1 MRIGEVY
8 ANPER
13 PRTARRGRATS
24 VTMDHPVVVAARGL
38 AATLAAHTDDHVRA
52 RALAPAVIDALTA
65 GDCWRLLVPR
75 ALGGLALTPADYVDV
90 LTALAAGDAASAWV
104 VMTASTSTLLAGYLP
119 PATARGIWGA
129 GAAPICA
136 GVFAPGGRL
145 TPEGDGLRL
154 RGRWPYASGCQHA
167 SWALVGAQSGEPPRH
182 VVCAVPIAAPGV
194 TIVDTWDPIGLAG
207 TGSHDLVIDTTLP
220 ATAVTSV
227 FDQAAWL
234 DEPLARVPL
243 FGLLALGIAGVAL
256 GVAGRALG
264 LVAERF
270 AAARAGQA
278 PPSPALAS
286 YATLRARLDAA
297 AAATRAVALRAQAA
311 AEAGTVDDDLR
322 GALRATAAHTAATCA
337 ELGRAAFHLVG
348 GAAIGRSSPLARAVA
363 DLEVLLTHRMV
374 ADRVLPT
381 AARALLGQTAPADL

>member
-1 MRIGEVY
+1 
-8 ANPER
+8 
-13 PRTARRGRATS
+13 
-24 VTMDHPVVVAARGL
+24 MDHPVVVAARGL

-182 VVCAVPIAAPGV
+182 VVCAVPMDAPGV
-194 TIVDTWDPIGLAG
+194 TVVDTWDPIGLAG
-207 TGSHDLVIDTTLP
+207 TGSHDLVIDTALP

-234 DEPLARVPL
+234 DEPLARGAAVRVARAGHRRGRAGHRRPRARA
-243 FGLLALGIAGVAL
+243 GRRALRRGARGPGAAIAG
-256 GVAGRALG
+256 AGQLRHAAGTPRRRDRRDPRDRAARTG
-264 LVAERF
+264 RGRGPAPSTTICAARCARPPRTPPRPAPSSAGPRSTWWAAPRS
-270 AAARAGQA
+270 AAARR
-278 PPSPALAS
+278 SPA
-286 YATLRARLDAA
+286 
-297 AAATRAVALRAQAA
+297 
-311 AEAGTVDDDLR
+311 
-322 GALRATAAHTAATCA
+322 
-337 ELGRAAFHLVG
+337 
-348 GAAIGRSSPLARAVA
+348 RS
-363 DLEVLLTHRMV
+363 
-374 ADRVLPT
+374 PT
-381 AARALLGQTAPADL
+381 SRCC